1 MSTDMRKAT
10 ECAAKASCSDQT
22 LTSEFAAMR
31 QMPHNQAATRAA
43 LLAVLCVLVPISRGA
58 DPPESGPGEAVA
70 VGSGPLSTLVTVETL
85 SVGPDS
91 EAPEPRFVPADRIR
105 AGDEVHYTIRVTNPG
120 RVAVRGVMVTKRLPF
135 GLTYIGGSAVGPA
148 ATVHFSVDSGESFAA
163 ASNLEVM
170 VAGQPARRAVPAD
183 YTHVR
188 WLLKRPLAAGA
199 TALLRFRATLG

>member
-1 MSTDMRKAT
+1 MRKAT

-85 SVGPDS
+85 SVVPDS
-91 EAPEPRFVPADRIR
+91 EAPEPRFVPGGRIR

-120 RVAVRGVMVTKRLPF
+120 RVAVRGVMVIKRLPF
-135 GLTYIGGSAVGPA
+135 GLTYIGGA
-148 ATVHFSVDSGESFAA
+148 AGGTAGAGAFSGGRGRG
-163 ASNLEVM
+163 L
-170 VAGQPARRAVPAD
+170 VAG
-183 YTHVR
+183 
-188 WLLKRPLAAGA
+188 
-199 TALLRFRATLG
+199 

>member
-1 MSTDMRKAT
+1 
-10 ECAAKASCSDQT
+10 
-22 LTSEFAAMR
+22 
-31 QMPHNQAATRAA
+31 
-43 LLAVLCVLVPISRGA
+43 LLAVLCALAPLGRGA
-58 DPPESGPGEAVA
+58 DAPEAGPGEAVA
-70 VGSGPLSTLVTVETL
+70 VGSGPLTTLVTVETL

-91 EAPEPRFVPADRIR
+91 EALEPQFVPADRIH

-120 RVAVRGVMVTKRLPF
+120 RAAVQGVMVTKRLPF

-163 ASNLEVM
+163 ASNLEVT

>member
-1 MSTDMRKAT
+1 V
-10 ECAAKASCSDQT
+10 Q
-22 LTSEFAAMR
+22 
-31 QMPHNQAATRAA
+31 
-43 LLAVLCVLVPISRGA
+43 
-58 DPPESGPGEAVA
+58 
-70 VGSGPLSTLVTVETL
+70 
-85 SVGPDS
+85 
-91 EAPEPRFVPADRIR
+91 
-105 AGDEVHYTIRVTNPG
+105 
-120 RVAVRGVMVTKRLPF
+120 GVMVTKRLPF

-163 ASNLEVM
+163 ASNLEVT